1 MIPDHLRIQPGQQTL
16 TPAQEAEARRFAE
29 ERIAAQL
36 STEPVDESEAERL
49 LRQAY
54 EVAGLRSPQHI
65 FWLDGPL
72 QLVVVRAPQYERAS
86 MEALVGAGVYDRVR
100 AKVRASV
107 PGNVY
112 KSLQRMSMFPS
123 VHTRVHNSVS
133 ASVHKSVG
141 KNVLD
146 SVYTSVFVSVYTS
159 IHTSIHTSVDTSV
172 YNRVIGSVRYSLP
185 ISIHYSVRDSVWAS
199 YTAHEFAFFH
209 FFDVYLAPHALHALA
224 HFIELVSGYW
234 LGQEVALLVRRP
246 TVLARDSAGRLHSPS
261 GKCLAY
267 PDGWGFYAWH
277 GLRVPERV
285 IRKPER
291 LTREDFFKEPNVEVR
306 RVIQERMGSRFVS
319 ELGGQVIDTGARG
332 TLYEVRLPEGDPE
345 GVARYVQVQDA
356 STPRQYVLRVPP
368 TIQTAAEAVA
378 WSFQVGLEDYH
389 PAQET

>member
-1 MIPDHLRIQPGQQTL
+1 MAGGAPAGVQPESHQDGGGLMDPSFQLHPGQEEL
-16 TPAQEAEARRFAE
+16 TPAQEAEARRFAQ

-36 STEPVDESEAERL
+36 STEPVDEPEAERL

-54 EVAGLRSPQHI
+54 GVAGLRPPQHI
-65 FWLDGPL
+65 LWLDGPL
-72 QLVVVRAPQYERAS
+72 QLVVVRAPQYVQAS
-86 MEALVGAGVYDRVR
+86 MEAIVGASVYDRVR

-107 PGNVY
+107 QGSVR
-112 KSLQRMSMFPS
+112 KSLG
-123 VHTRVHNSVS
+123 VS
-133 ASVHKSVG
+133 ARANVLWRAQASVHKSVG
-141 KNVLD
+141 N
-146 SVYTSVFVSVYTS
+146 SVYTSVYTS
-159 IHTSIHTSVDTSV
+159 VH
-172 YNRVIGSVRYSLP
+172 NRVFAGRGPYPPGSLL
-185 ISIHYSVRDSVWAS
+185 DSVQAS
-199 YTAHEFAFFH
+199 VQAYSTAHEFAFFR

-224 HFIELVSGYW
+224 HFNELVSGYW

-246 TVLARDSAGRLHSPS
+246 TVLARDSEGRLHSPG

-277 GLRVPERV
+277 GLRVPEQV
-285 IRKPER
+285 ILAPER
-291 LTREDFFKEPNVEVR
+291 LSREDFFKEPNVEVR

-332 TLYEVRLPEGDPE
+332 TLYEVRLPEDGPE

-378 WSFQVGLEDYH
+378 WSFSCTLEEYH

>member
-1 MIPDHLRIQPGQQTL
+1 MDPSFQLHPGQEEL
-16 TPAQEAEARRFAE
+16 TPAQEAEARRFAQ

-36 STEPVDESEAERL
+36 STEPVDEPEAERL

-54 EVAGLRSPQHI
+54 GVAGLRPPQHI
-65 FWLDGPL
+65 LWLDGPL
-72 QLVVVRAPQYERAS
+72 QLVVVRAPQYEQAN
-86 MEALVGAGVYDRVR
+86 MEAIVGASVYDRVR
-100 AKVRASV
+100 ARVRASV
-107 PGNVY
+107 QGSVRKSVGVSTLANVRARA
-112 KSLQRMSMFPS
+112 Q
-123 VHTRVHNSVS
+123 
-133 ASVHKSVG
+133 ASVHKSVHKSVG
-141 KNVLD
+141 NSVYT
-146 SVYTSVFVSVYTS
+146 SVYTSVFASVHTSVYTS
-159 IHTSIHTSVDTSV
+159 VYTSVFASVDTSV
-172 YNRVIGSVRYSLP
+172 FAGLGPYSPGSLL
-185 ISIHYSVRDSVWAS
+185 DSVGAS
-199 YTAHEFAFFH
+199 VQAYSTAHEFAFFR

-224 HFIELVSGYW
+224 HFNELVSGYW

-246 TVLARDSAGRLHSPS
+246 TVLARDSEGRLHSPG

-277 GLRVPERV
+277 GLRVPEQV
-285 IRKPER
+285 ILAPER
-291 LTREDFFKEPNVEVR
+291 LSREDFFKEPNVEVR

-332 TLYEVRLPEGDPE
+332 TLYEVRLPKDDPE

-378 WSFQVGLEDYH
+378 WSFSCTLEEYH